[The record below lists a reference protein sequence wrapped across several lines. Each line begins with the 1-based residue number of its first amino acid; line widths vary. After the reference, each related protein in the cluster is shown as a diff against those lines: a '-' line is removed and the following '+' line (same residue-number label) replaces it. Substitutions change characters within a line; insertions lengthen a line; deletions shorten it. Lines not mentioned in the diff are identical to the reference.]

1 MEDWIASLDPH
12 WFWLTAGVLLGAAEI
27 LAPGFFLIWLATAA
41 IITGLFA
48 WAVPVSIPIQA
59 GLFAVTSIVLVY
71 AVRRWVRDNPIE
83 SSDPKLNDRGARMV
97 GDIVIVAEAIQN
109 GRGRVNVG
117 DTVWSAHGAD
127 AAAGTQVRVTGADG
141 AILLVE
147 PLA

>member
-1 MEDWIASLDPH
+1 MDSWIASLDPQ

-41 IITGLFA
+41 ILVGLLA
-48 WAVPVSIPIQA
+48 WVVPMSLPVQA
-59 GLFAVTSIVLVY
+59 GLFAVISIILVY

-97 GDIVIVAEAIQN
+97 GDVVTVAEAIQN

-117 DTVWSAHGAD
+117 DTVWSAQGAD
-127 AAAGTQVRVTGADG
+127 AAKGSKVRVTGADG

-147 PLA
+147 PVA

>member
-1 MEDWIASLDPH
+1 MDSWIASLDPH

-41 IITGLFA
+41 ILVGLLS
-48 WAVPVSIPIQA
+48 WVVPMSLPLQA
-59 GLFAVTSIVLVY
+59 GLFAIISIILVY

-97 GDIVIVAEAIQN
+97 GDIVTVAEAIQN

-117 DTVWSAHGAD
+117 DTVWSAQGAD
-127 AAAGTQVRVTGADG
+127 AAKGSQVRVTGADG

-147 PLA
+147 PVA